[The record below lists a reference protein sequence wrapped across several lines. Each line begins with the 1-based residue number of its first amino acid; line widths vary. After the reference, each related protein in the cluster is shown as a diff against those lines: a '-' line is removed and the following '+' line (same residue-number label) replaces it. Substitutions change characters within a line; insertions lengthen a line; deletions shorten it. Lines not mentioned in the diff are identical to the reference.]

1 MLCSPHFH
9 QVVSENPFRELST
22 PVTFV
27 VGRTVSQRR
36 TNLKIWNSTTQ
47 KLPNKLFLVGAGP
60 GDPSLLSLKALRLV
74 RQADVVICDSLVLK
88 PMSTLRD
95 DMIVRPKKQ
104 SDVNDLI
111 RHYLSLNK
119 SVVRLKT
126 GDPCV
131 YVCVLGIRKYHVR
144 LKHEI
149 KTGTVAS
156 QPNSK
161 PWIKIRR
168 FMLFPESP
176 RQWSHRCTQT
186 FLPPYGTLRIV
197 L

>member
-1 MLCSPHFH
+1 MALRKISTLCKLAIDTLNYPDDTPIVAIQRASQKDQRVVFSTLS

-27 VGRTVSQRR
+27 VGRTVSRRR
-36 TNLKIWNSTTQ
+36 TNLKVWHSNTTQ

-131 YVCVLGIRKYHVR
+131 YVGVLGIREYHTR
-144 LKHEI
+144 L
-149 KTGTVAS
+149 T
-156 QPNSK
+156 
-161 PWIKIRR
+161 
-168 FMLFPESP
+168 
-176 RQWSHRCTQT
+176 
-186 FLPPYGTLRIV
+186 
-197 L
+197 